1 MSSKK
6 KEEKK
11 KKQQQQRLLCDWS
24 SRRNAVQ
31 GIERK
36 GAVAGALKCQSLCSC
51 D

>member
-6 KEEKK
+6 KEQKK
-11 KKQQQQRLLCDWS
+11 QQQRLLAIGA
-24 SRRNAVQ
+24 AVETLQ